1 MEWHIVVGGGMVGL
15 ENATWDDVVDEI
27 REKFGLTAFRA
38 VDVIDRYTSIC
49 VQSKDLEKIREEIEK
64 QRDRYTKAEL
74 EALNYL
80 LERTTFSSI
89 RRFPFAVSGFTGAF
103 GVESLPFGKDPTS
116 SVYLPTILCPF
127 GLNYPTYRAHRIIE
141 KVLYKHI
148 YASLF
153 SRVVR
158 NEERR

>member
-49 VQSKDLEKIREEIEK
+49 VQSKNLEKIREEIEK
-64 QRDRYTKAEL
+64 QRDRYAKAEL

-80 LERTTFSSI
+80 LERT
-89 RRFPFAVSGFTGAF
+89 RELGEDEDL
-103 GVESLPFGKDPTS
+103 VESGGE
-116 SVYLPTILCPF
+116 V
-127 GLNYPTYRAHRIIE
+127 
-141 KVLYKHI
+141 
-148 YASLF
+148 
-153 SRVVR
+153 RVVKS
-158 NEERR
+158 EE